1 MDIKLQEMTQKFS
14 KIMEMEEIS
23 RRSCI
28 LIEGKIKIL
37 KEYYLSMG
45 DYLITTDYVFG
56 LDSFRFQ
63 TRIIDLE
70 YDDIQRLYTAYIN
83 RMYGEYFK
91 LYKIIEKSIHNINN
105 RKLISISK
113 ANQGFP
119 IYQDLEPFK
128 KYDYKVITNIH
139 EVILILINSII
150 GYHEDKIQEMEFQQQ
165 KQNIGLNINNF
176 IHSFSY
182 DNTILENKINLFI
195 NYLSFFHT
203 VHTKYMKR
211 FISKINLFIS
221 QLNHDIIF
229 DDSMKSINIR
239 RKSILETFKD
249 DKINEN
255 LINDIKET
263 MTGES
268 SKDNTSDS
276 SNCNSPFIKSYNSI
290 KNIFLPMDTP
300 SVSPPSSE
308 SPSENESNNNITLD
322 IPNDTMNIDDQL
334 LKNVNE
340 YIKVNTPPS
349 TKKSYNTANEEI
361 ISYLKTLH
369 N

>member
-1 MDIKLQEMTQKFS
+1 
-14 KIMEMEEIS
+14 MEMEEIS

-70 YDDIQRLYTAYIN
+70 YDDIQRLYTAHIN

-195 NYLSFFHT
+195 
-203 VHTKYMKR
+203 
-211 FISKINLFIS
+211 
-221 QLNHDIIF
+221 
-229 DDSMKSINIR
+229 
-239 RKSILETFKD
+239 
-249 DKINEN
+249 
-255 LINDIKET
+255 
-263 MTGES
+263 
-268 SKDNTSDS
+268 
-276 SNCNSPFIKSYNSI
+276 
-290 KNIFLPMDTP
+290 
-300 SVSPPSSE
+300 
-308 SPSENESNNNITLD
+308 
-322 IPNDTMNIDDQL
+322 L
-334 LKNVNE
+334 LLAHH
-340 YIKVNTPPS
+340 Y
-349 TKKSYNTANEEI
+349 
-361 ISYLKTLH
+361 
-369 N
+369 